1 MDDETMPSE
10 VAFITAMVNRA
21 LTLGFD
27 LAVHNEDRL
36 LLARSNDLA
45 EVLAAIGETEVTR
58 LTVLE
63 PRPSRRC
70 IGTLV
75 LMQGGQ
81 NPEELLTDI
90 QCHGEAA
97 LAIMEDIA
105 HAREHTH

>member
-27 LAVHNEDRL
+27 LAVDNEDGL
-36 LLARSNDLA
+36 LLARSNDLT
-45 EVLAAIGETEVTR
+45 EVLAAIGEAEVTR

-63 PRPSRRC
+63 PLPSRRC

-75 LMQGGQ
+75 LIQGGQ
-81 NPEELLTDI
+81 NPQELLTDI

-97 LAIMEDIA
+97 LAILEDIA
-105 HAREHTH
+105 HARAHSH